1 MKRSGKSLGTQELRK
16 RRPAASS
23 SSDRLRVEAVTDAG
37 MKSSK
42 LVSAIL
48 LLVALS
54 LFQTACKKAQNENRV
69 ENPAQQQQ
77 MIQALRDAYTAFN
90 RGDIDA
96 AVKPL
101 DEHIEWTEPD
111 SFPGGGTYHG
121 REGAHRYLA
130 QSRARIAEG
139 TSEPEKFIVAGNRIV
154 VFVRANVRPKGSN
167 EWVDLRVADV
177 YTVRKGKAID
187 MHAFSD
193 RQEALR
199 WAGAVEV
206 NQLMPALNPEPPKTS
221 SEVAAE
227 STSASVPGTRH
238 SAQR

>member
-1 MKRSGKSLGTQELRK
+1 MR
-16 RRPAASS
+16 
-23 SSDRLRVEAVTDAG
+23 
-37 MKSSK
+37 SSK
-42 LVSAIL
+42 LLSAIL

-54 LFQTACKKAQNENRV
+54 LFSTACKRAQNEKRV
-69 ENPAQQQQ
+69 EDPAQQQQ
-77 MIQALRDAYTAFN
+77 VIQALRDAYTAYN

-96 AVKPL
+96 AIKPF

-130 QSRARIAEG
+130 ESRARIAEG

-154 VFVRANVRPKGSN
+154 VFVRANIRPKGSN
-167 EWVDLRVADV
+167 EWVDLRIADV

-206 NQLMPALNPEPPKTS
+206 NQLIPDFDPEPPKTS

-227 STSASVPGTRH
+227 SISASVPGTRH
-238 SAQR
+238 STQR

>member
-1 MKRSGKSLGTQELRK
+1 
-16 RRPAASS
+16 
-23 SSDRLRVEAVTDAG
+23 
-37 MKSSK
+37 MKSPK
-42 LVSAIL
+42 LLSAIV

-54 LFQTACKKAQNENRV
+54 LFSAACKKAQDENQV

-77 MIQALRDAYTAFN
+77 VIQALRDAYTAYN

-130 QSRARIAEG
+130 ESRARLAEG

-154 VFVRANVRPKGSN
+154 VFVRANVRAKGSN

-177 YTVRKGKAID
+177 YTVRNGKAID

-206 NQLMPALNPEPPKTS
+206 NQLIPDWDPEPPKTREQS
-221 SEVAAE
+221 R
-227 STSASVPGTRH
+227 G
-238 SAQR
+238 

>member
-1 MKRSGKSLGTQELRK
+1 MR
-16 RRPAASS
+16 
-23 SSDRLRVEAVTDAG
+23 
-37 MKSSK
+37 SSK
-42 LVSAIL
+42 LLSAIL

-54 LFQTACKKAQNENRV
+54 LFSTACKRAQNEKRV
-69 ENPAQQQQ
+69 EDPAQQQQ
-77 MIQALRDAYTAFN
+77 VIQALRDAYTAYN

-96 AVKPL
+96 AIKPF

-130 QSRARIAEG
+130 ESRARIAEG

-154 VFVRANVRPKGSN
+154 VFVRANVRPKGRN
-167 EWVDLRVADV
+167 EWIDLRVADV
-177 YTVRKGKAID
+177 YTVRNGKAID

-206 NQLMPALNPEPPKTS
+206 N
-221 SEVAAE
+221 
-227 STSASVPGTRH
+227 
-238 SAQR
+238 

>member
-1 MKRSGKSLGTQELRK
+1 MKRSGKRLRAQELRK
-16 RRPAASS
+16 ERPTATS
-23 SSDRLRVEAVTDAG
+23 SSDRLRDEAVTNAG
-37 MKSSK
+37 MKSSE
-42 LVSAIL
+42 LLSAIM

-54 LFQTACKKAQNENRV
+54 LFPAACKKAQNENQV
-69 ENPAQQQQ
+69 ENPAQQRQV
-77 MIQALRDAYTAFN
+77 IQALRDAYTAFN

-130 QSRARIAEG
+130 QSRAGIAEG

-154 VFVRANVRPKGSN
+154 VFVRANIRPKGSN
-167 EWVDLRVADV
+167 EWVDLRIADV

-206 NQLMPALNPEPPKTS
+206 NQLIPDFDPEPPKTS

>member
-1 MKRSGKSLGTQELRK
+1 M
-16 RRPAASS
+16 
-23 SSDRLRVEAVTDAG
+23 VTRART
-37 MKSSK
+37 KSSQ
-42 LVSAIL
+42 LLPAIVSLI
-48 LLVALS
+48 ALS
-54 LFQTACKKAQNENRV
+54 LFSTACQRAQNGNQV
-69 ENPAQQQQ
+69 QSPAQQER
-77 MIQALRDAYTAFN
+77 MIRALRDAYAAFN

-121 REGAHRYLA
+121 RKGAHQYLA
-130 QSRARIAEG
+130 QSRARLAEG

-177 YTVRKGKAID
+177 YTVRNGRAID
-187 MHAFSD
+187 MHAFAD
-193 RQEALR
+193 REEALR

-206 NQLMPALNPEPPKTS
+206 N
-221 SEVAAE
+221 
-227 STSASVPGTRH
+227 
-238 SAQR
+238 